1 MICRELI
8 ELLEKKYPP
17 SIAESWDNPG
27 LQVGSYEKEIK
38 SIYIALDATGEVI
51 RHAIDAKAD
60 LLLTHHP
67 MLMHGL
73 KKINDGDFYGRRV
86 LELITHDIA
95 YYAMH
100 TNYDIVE
107 MAPLAARML
116 ALKDAQIME
125 KTCVLP
131 DGREGGFGM
140 AGELPKEMTLLQ
152 CAEYVKDVFQIPDVK
167 IFGNPETVLN
177 RAAVLPGSG
186 KSMTADALRNGAEVY
201 ITGDFGHHDGIDA
214 VDQGLNVIDAGHYGI
229 EHIFIG
235 QMAEELKERFPEME
249 ICTEPIRHPFLMV

>member
-86 LELITHDIA
+86 LELIKHDIA

-140 AGELPKEMTLLQ
+140 QATAKRDDTASVCRVCKRCFSDTGCEDFRKSGNSSEACGGSSGLREEYDGRCHPKWGRSL
-152 CAEYVKDVFQIPDVK
+152 YH
-167 IFGNPETVLN
+167 
-177 RAAVLPGSG
+177 R
-186 KSMTADALRNGAEVY
+186 
-201 ITGDFGHHDGIDA
+201 
-214 VDQGLNVIDAGHYGI
+214 
-229 EHIFIG
+229 
-235 QMAEELKERFPEME
+235 RFWPS
-249 ICTEPIRHPFLMV
+249 RWD

>member
-86 LELITHDIA
+86 LELIKHDIA

-100 TNYDIVE
+100 TNYDV
-107 MAPLAARML
+107 
-116 ALKDAQIME
+116 
-125 KTCVLP
+125 
-131 DGREGGFGM
+131 
-140 AGELPKEMTLLQ
+140 PKEMTLLQ

>member
-86 LELITHDIA
+86 LELINHDIA

-186 KSMTADALRNGAEVY
+186 MQTDLY
-201 ITGDFGHHDGIDA
+201 
-214 VDQGLNVIDAGHYGI
+214 
-229 EHIFIG
+229 
-235 QMAEELKERFPEME
+235 
-249 ICTEPIRHPFLMV
+249 

>member
-27 LQVGSYEKEIK
+27 LQVGSYEKEIE

-73 KKINDGDFYGRRV
+73 KKINDGDFYGQRV
-86 LELITHDIA
+86 LELIKHDIA

-140 AGELPKEMTLLQ
+140 AAKRDDTASVCRVCKRCFSDTGCEDFRKSGNSSEPCGGSSGLREEYDGRCPPKWGRSL
-152 CAEYVKDVFQIPDVK
+152 YH
-167 IFGNPETVLN
+167 
-177 RAAVLPGSG
+177 R
-186 KSMTADALRNGAEVY
+186 
-201 ITGDFGHHDGIDA
+201 
-214 VDQGLNVIDAGHYGI
+214 
-229 EHIFIG
+229 
-235 QMAEELKERFPEME
+235 RFWPS
-249 ICTEPIRHPFLMV
+249 RWD